1 MSHSTFNPPPQAW
14 GGVRGEVELTPKSAT
29 SLPSS
34 PLARGEGY
42 IALISAIIIS
52 VLLLIITFSVSFSSF
67 FARFNILDSE
77 FKKVSS
83 GLAEACVDTAILEI
97 AKGNDPPDDTCVNVG
112 DSCPAGPK
120 ICKICEVNSSG
131 SNYEIKTRAAYKK
144 SFTNFVVNVTKTA
157 TDVDVNSWEE
167 VADYTGVDCLVP

>member
-1 MSHSTFNPPPQAW
+1 MIIQIKSFVKGEKV
-14 GGVRGEVELTPKSAT
+14 GG
-29 SLPSS
+29 
-34 PLARGEGY
+34 GY

-52 VLLLIITFSVSFSSF
+52 VLLLIITFAVSFSSF

-97 AKGNDPPDDTCVNVG
+97 ARETPVADNTCVNVG

-120 ICKICEVNSSG
+120 ICKICQVTSLAG
-131 SNYEIKTRAAYKK
+131 PGQFEIKTRAAYKN
-144 SFTNFVVNVTKTA
+144 SFTNFVVNVTRTA

-167 VADYTGVDCLVP
+167 AADYTGVACPVL